1 MDTLRTDWERLMNM
15 TDGEAL
21 ANALADPD
29 NPPAGETAKEI
40 RLSEKD
46 GPTLLERF
54 HKALESEKK
63 VHISVRYDAD
73 IVRWYKAKGKGYQ
86 AAMNAALQACMEAEQ
101 AAMKR

>member
-1 MDTLRTDWERLMNM
+1 MDTLRTDWKRLMNM
-15 TDGEAL
+15 TDEEAL
-21 ANALADPD
+21 SNALADPD
-29 NPPAGETAKEI
+29 NPPAAETTKEI

-54 HKALESEKK
+54 HKALEREKK

-86 AAMNAALQACMEAEQ
+86 AAMNAALRACMEAEQ
-101 AAMKR
+101 AAMKH